1 MLFWFSYLTVRWE
14 ISKRFNLLGRASRQ
28 FGRSRN
34 RDRIIKI
41 TVQTGSSA
49 LSDRPEVVRCT
60 ANVYLCISVQCAS
73 LFHFHYTHPQVL
85 HENCFSCFF
94 NWNWSPKC
102 KNSSSIFLHLVRTL
116 TNLKNKNRVFVWI
129 KVCIVISDRHFGL
142 RVIRNRKTGRVF
154 LVAAAR
160 LSSMFLFIRLKTLA
174 MKKNFILFVHLFFN
188 PRIINSNPSTGR
200 LQIHNYFYLS
210 DIVSPR
216 LFMALNSFIAFRSLD
231 TELTTFFELKFY
243 CNTIDCPEKKKNE
256 SSCFVHH
263 LFYPRSWKNIRNTRV
278 NHLFVTVSHSSIN
291 ITVDFQSEFFINKLI
306 FSNQI
311 RLSKKS
317 SRKKIM
323 IKRKICKISWKER
336 IHFENRYSSHKTLG
350 EFQ

>member
-1 MLFWFSYLTVRWE
+1 MCESKSVSLFLTDILDWGLFE
-14 ISKRFNLLGRASRQ
+14 IVKLAVYFWLPPRGWAQCFY
-28 FGRSRN
+28 
-34 RDRIIKI
+34 
-41 TVQTGSSA
+41 SSA
-49 LSDRPEVVRCT
+49 WKRWL
-60 ANVYLCISVQCAS
+60 
-73 LFHFHYTHPQVL
+73 
-85 HENCFSCFF
+85 
-94 NWNWSPKC
+94 W
-102 KNSSSIFLHLVRTL
+102 
-116 TNLKNKNRVFVWI
+116 
-129 KVCIVISDRHFGL
+129 
-142 RVIRNRKTGRVF
+142 
-154 LVAAAR
+154 
-160 LSSMFLFIRLKTLA
+160 
-174 MKKNFILFVHLFFN
+174 KKNFILFVHLFFN

-243 CNTIDCPEKKKNE
+243 CNRIDCPEKKKNE

-311 RLSKKS
+311 RLSKKT

-323 IKRKICKISWKER
+323 IKKKNFCKISWKER
-336 IHFENRYSSHKTLG
+336 IRFENRYSSHKTLG